1 MLMVSSRQKRDNA
14 VAAVPGKLLF
24 AGEENNTSAQLM
36 DGNLRDESD
45 SGAATPGG
53 GDDSRGAGAA
63 DSELLRRASG
73 GDGRAFRELM
83 DRHADRMFR
92 LAASLVGN
100 STDAEDV
107 VQESLAGAFRGA
119 GKFKGR
125 SSVKT
130 WLTRI
135 VLTQSAMCLRDRKR
149 RRLRQNETAE
159 QRLVAPENSAGV
171 EAKIDL
177 HSALQRLSAE
187 HREVLVL
194 REFEALSYDEI
205 ARLLELPAGTV
216 ESRIFRARSE
226 LKKLLQDYGS

>member
-1 MLMVSSRQKRDNA
+1 
-14 VAAVPGKLLF
+14 
-24 AGEENNTSAQLM
+24 M
-36 DGNLRDESD
+36 DGNSSDEPQCDAASPAGGVESRPSAPSD
-45 SGAATPGG
+45 E
-53 GDDSRGAGAA
+53 
-63 DSELLRRASG
+63 ELLRRASG

-92 LAASLVGN
+92 LAACLVGN

-119 GKFKGR
+119 GKFKSR
-125 SSVKT
+125 ASVKT

-135 VLTQSAMCLRDRKR
+135 VLTQSAICLRDRKR
-149 RRLRQNETAE
+149 RRLRQNESAE
-159 QRLVAPENSAGV
+159 ERLVAPERASGV

-177 HSALQRLSAE
+177 HAALQRLSAE

-205 ARLLELPAGTV
+205 AGLLEVPAGTV
-216 ESRIFRARSE
+216 ESRLFRARTE
-226 LKKLLQDYGS
+226 LRKLLRDYGSGA